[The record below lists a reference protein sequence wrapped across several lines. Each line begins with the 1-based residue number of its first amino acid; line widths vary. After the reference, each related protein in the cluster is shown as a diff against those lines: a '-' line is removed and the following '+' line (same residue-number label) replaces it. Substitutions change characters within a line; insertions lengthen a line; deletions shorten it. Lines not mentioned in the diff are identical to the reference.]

1 MMNFGAFSILLGC
14 LFTFGHCV
22 FPPGSCDNYT
32 NITEPWRNFRFKS
45 SSFPGFPKDDAHL
58 VGKWLRFTG
67 IGGERVL
74 YTCTSGAGAGSKYM
88 INLPS
93 PLQSYESPKATLL
106 YAYPY
111 VASCYSFRTNIYVVL
126 CPGKFYIYKPYSHPQ
141 SNATYATYHY
151 ICETDSCGPLA
162 ECAGNGGCECVSGY
176 EIPPEHLP
184 TQYSYGCA
192 DIDECERS
200 EKVCDPLSDCKN
212 TIGSFLCVCWDG
224 YEAQNPKLPTGLS
237 NKCKDINE
245 CLDTNICGDH
255 GDCANDPGSYMCECD
270 KGFDNE
276 PDPKAVCQDIDECL
290 NATVCGPYAVCTNI
304 PGAFTC
310 ACQQGFKPTDADEEP
325 GVTNICID
333 IDECV
338 ENVTICGPLSNCTN
352 QIGSHNCTCDPGYRG
367 RNADRIASIANPCTD
382 IDECSETPGICGKL
396 TICTNVEG
404 TFYCSCPDGLYPS
417 TGLLW
422 EVGVSFCQNLQDIL
436 DEINPPEGQTK
447 ERAFLGHMDTQL
459 KDKDSI
465 LPVPTVTNCFSAAME
480 VSGVGPR
487 IKLSNVSS
495 EGDGETGSF
504 ILKLSDSLLSAVVE
518 QGQNQTERTV
528 TTPTVDLSVRT
539 ILPGSQNS
547 ETSALSA
554 NGNTMEINLEDMAK
568 NNNGS
573 AAAAFMIL
581 KGMESLLSHQYFETE
596 NLTEM
601 NSDVITAV
609 LPFMNNT
616 NLTEPVNFTIYHKKI
631 VPENGLVTCVYWE
644 DKTEEKEEG
653 REEGEK
659 NKMMRWSVEGCQVAY
674 TSENYTVCSCSHLST
689 FALIMQI
696 GEPPPENPFLD
707 WLNRI
712 CVIVGL
718 FFFGL
723 AIFTFLL
730 CSWNPKINNTARLHL
745 CINLALSHLL
755 LLWNDRY
762 TDHELACTVM
772 AGLLHFLVVAS
783 FVWMLLEAL
792 QLHLLVRR
800 LSKVQVI
807 QRDGLPKPLLY
818 MIGYGVPFVIVGTSA
833 LIYSDGYGATEAEVC
848 WLSRKR
854 SFNWALT
861 GPVIAVI
868 GLNWILFCATLWSLK
883 PTLVNMKSGVSQSK
897 EIRLVVFKILAQ
909 FVILGCTWI
918 LGLYQTNLFF
928 QVLFIFLNSQQG
940 TFLFIVHCVLNKEV
954 REEYIKFLTCSFNKQ
969 REEGSKREASMS
981 EDLDKA
987 EENKK

>member
-1 MMNFGAFSILLGC
+1 MLYIFLQCTLRDQLML
-14 LFTFGHCV
+14 H
-22 FPPGSCDNYT
+22 
-32 NITEPWRNFRFKS
+32 
-45 SSFPGFPKDDAHL
+45 SF
-58 VGKWLRFTG
+58 
-67 IGGERVL
+67 
-74 YTCTSGAGAGSKYM
+74 
-88 INLPS
+88 
-93 PLQSYESPKATLL
+93 
-106 YAYPY
+106 
-111 VASCYSFRTNIYVVL
+111 
-126 CPGKFYIYKPYSHPQ
+126 
-141 SNATYATYHY
+141 
-151 ICETDSCGPLA
+151 TDSCGPLA
-162 ECAGNGGCECVSGY
+162 ECAGNGGCECVSGHALAGFSF
-176 EIPPEHLP
+176 IPFFVFTGLHLL
-184 TQYSYGCA
+184 A

-310 ACQQGFKPTDADEEP
+310 ACQQGFKPTD
-325 GVTNICID
+325 C
-333 IDECV
+333 
-338 ENVTICGPLSNCTN
+338 
-352 QIGSHNCTCDPGYRG
+352 
-367 RNADRIASIANPCTD
+367 
-382 IDECSETPGICGKL
+382 CGKWK
-396 TICTNVEG
+396 VDEMV
-404 TFYCSCPDGLYPS
+404 
-417 TGLLW
+417 TGLELK
-422 EVGVSFCQNLQDIL
+422 GVVNLHNMD
-436 DEINPPEGQTK
+436 
-447 ERAFLGHMDTQL
+447 FL
-459 KDKDSI
+459 S
-465 LPVPTVTNCFSAAME
+465 
-480 VSGVGPR
+480 
-487 IKLSNVSS
+487 
-495 EGDGETGSF
+495 
-504 ILKLSDSLLSAVVE
+504 
-518 QGQNQTERTV
+518 
-528 TTPTVDLSVRT
+528 
-539 ILPGSQNS
+539 
-547 ETSALSA
+547 
-554 NGNTMEINLEDMAK
+554 
-568 NNNGS
+568 GS

-601 NSDVITAV
+601 NSDVIT
-609 LPFMNNT
+609 
-616 NLTEPVNFTIYHKKI
+616 I
-631 VPENGLVTCVYWE
+631 VPENGLVTC
-644 DKTEEKEEG
+644 
-653 REEGEK
+653 K

-861 GPVIAVI
+861 GPVIAI
-868 GLNWILFCATLWSLK
+868 MIMSCAKKFRGST
-883 PTLVNMKSGVSQSK
+883 PTLSCLS
-897 EIRLVVFKILAQ
+897 LVVFKILAQ

-954 REEYIKFLTCSFNKQ
+954 REEYIKFLTCSFNNYCCPSFSTNQ
-969 REEGSKREASMS
+969 SDHSPLTS
-981 EDLDKA
+981 STLKA
-987 EENKK
+987 FLLGELTPTGYFLFF

>member
-1 MMNFGAFSILLGC
+1 MSVVSQSAQCNEEVDSVTESQKSKAQHIRN
-14 LFTFGHCV
+14 T
-22 FPPGSCDNYT
+22 
-32 NITEPWRNFRFKS
+32 ITSTPS
-45 SSFPGFPKDDAHL
+45 SSSSSLQTQDGS
-58 VGKWLRFTG
+58 
-67 IGGERVL
+67 RVQ
-74 YTCTSGAGAGSKYM
+74 SD
-88 INLPS
+88 IEPPR
-93 PLQSYESPKATLL
+93 PLLED
-106 YAYPY
+106 
-111 VASCYSFRTNIYVVL
+111 CRTEQL
-126 CPGKFYIYKPYSHPQ
+126 Q
-141 SNATYATYHY
+141 
-151 ICETDSCGPLA
+151 
-162 ECAGNGGCECVSGY
+162 
-176 EIPPEHLP
+176 
-184 TQYSYGCA
+184 

-200 EKVCDPLSDCKN
+200 EKVCDPLSD
-212 TIGSFLCVCWDG
+212 
-224 YEAQNPKLPTGLS
+224 Y
-237 NKCKDINE
+237 INE

-276 PDPKAVCQDIDECL
+276 PDPKAVCQ
-290 NATVCGPYAVCTNI
+290 
-304 PGAFTC
+304 
-310 ACQQGFKPTDADEEP
+310 
-325 GVTNICID
+325 D

-382 IDECSETPGICGKL
+382 
-396 TICTNVEG
+396 
-404 TFYCSCPDGLYPS
+404 
-417 TGLLW
+417 
-422 EVGVSFCQNLQDIL
+422 LQDIL
-436 DEINPPEGQTK
+436 DEINPPE
-447 ERAFLGHMDTQL
+447 
-459 KDKDSI
+459 
-465 LPVPTVTNCFSAAME
+465 TVTNCFSAAME

-954 REEYIKFLTCSFNKQ
+954 RQVYCLS
-969 REEGSKREASMS
+969 
-981 EDLDKA
+981 DKL
-987 EENKK
+987 

>member
-1 MMNFGAFSILLGC
+1 
-14 LFTFGHCV
+14 
-22 FPPGSCDNYT
+22 
-32 NITEPWRNFRFKS
+32 
-45 SSFPGFPKDDAHL
+45 
-58 VGKWLRFTG
+58 
-67 IGGERVL
+67 
-74 YTCTSGAGAGSKYM
+74 
-88 INLPS
+88 
-93 PLQSYESPKATLL
+93 
-106 YAYPY
+106 
-111 VASCYSFRTNIYVVL
+111 
-126 CPGKFYIYKPYSHPQ
+126 
-141 SNATYATYHY
+141 
-151 ICETDSCGPLA
+151 
-162 ECAGNGGCECVSGY
+162 
-176 EIPPEHLP
+176 
-184 TQYSYGCA
+184 A

-237 NKCKDINE
+237 NKCKGTNLKKRLRLSFFFFIDINE

-276 PDPKAVCQDIDECL
+276 PDPKAVCQGKITLHIQEKPFF
-290 NATVCGPYAVCTNI
+290 TITHTMTYVCFIFIHQGNNSQMCSSVLL
-304 PGAFTC
+304 C
-310 ACQQGFKPTDADEEP
+310 ALFF
-325 GVTNICID
+325 
-333 IDECV
+333 
-338 ENVTICGPLSNCTN
+338 
-352 QIGSHNCTCDPGYRG
+352 
-367 RNADRIASIANPCTD
+367 TD

-422 EVGVSFCQNLQDIL
+422 EVGVSFCQSELWMHHHVDEMVTGLELKGVVNLHNMD
-436 DEINPPEGQTK
+436 
-447 ERAFLGHMDTQL
+447 FL
-459 KDKDSI
+459 S
-465 LPVPTVTNCFSAAME
+465 
-480 VSGVGPR
+480 
-487 IKLSNVSS
+487 
-495 EGDGETGSF
+495 
-504 ILKLSDSLLSAVVE
+504 
-518 QGQNQTERTV
+518 
-528 TTPTVDLSVRT
+528 
-539 ILPGSQNS
+539 
-547 ETSALSA
+547 
-554 NGNTMEINLEDMAK
+554 
-568 NNNGS
+568 GS

-616 NLTEPVNFTIYHKKI
+616 NLTEPVNFTIYHKKVLLI
-631 VPENGLVTCVYWE
+631 PENGLVTCV
-644 DKTEEKEEG
+644 
-653 REEGEK
+653 EEGEK

-696 GEPPPENPFLD
+696 GENPFLD

-954 REEYIKFLTCSFNKQ
+954 RQVYCLSDKSRFTLKGHILSSSSTSLVSELLKTCV
-969 REEGSKREASMS
+969 
-981 EDLDKA
+981 
-987 EENKK
+987 

>member
-1 MMNFGAFSILLGC
+1 
-14 LFTFGHCV
+14 
-22 FPPGSCDNYT
+22 
-32 NITEPWRNFRFKS
+32 
-45 SSFPGFPKDDAHL
+45 
-58 VGKWLRFTG
+58 
-67 IGGERVL
+67 
-74 YTCTSGAGAGSKYM
+74 
-88 INLPS
+88 
-93 PLQSYESPKATLL
+93 
-106 YAYPY
+106 
-111 VASCYSFRTNIYVVL
+111 
-126 CPGKFYIYKPYSHPQ
+126 
-141 SNATYATYHY
+141 
-151 ICETDSCGPLA
+151 
-162 ECAGNGGCECVSGY
+162 
-176 EIPPEHLP
+176 
-184 TQYSYGCA
+184 A

-224 YEAQNPKLPTGLS
+224 YEAQNPKLPTGFLA
-237 NKCKDINE
+237 DYINE

-276 PDPKAVCQDIDECL
+276 PDPKAVCQGKITLHIQEKPFFTITHTMTYVCFIFIHQGNNSQMCSSCELVTL
-290 NATVCGPYAVCTNI
+290 NLCVCC
-304 PGAFTC
+304 
-310 ACQQGFKPTDADEEP
+310 
-325 GVTNICID
+325 
-333 IDECV
+333 
-338 ENVTICGPLSNCTN
+338 
-352 QIGSHNCTCDPGYRG
+352 
-367 RNADRIASIANPCTD
+367 
-382 IDECSETPGICGKL
+382 CGKWK
-396 TICTNVEG
+396 VDEMV
-404 TFYCSCPDGLYPS
+404 
-417 TGLLW
+417 TGLELK
-422 EVGVSFCQNLQDIL
+422 GVVNLHNMD
-436 DEINPPEGQTK
+436 
-447 ERAFLGHMDTQL
+447 FL
-459 KDKDSI
+459 S
-465 LPVPTVTNCFSAAME
+465 
-480 VSGVGPR
+480 
-487 IKLSNVSS
+487 
-495 EGDGETGSF
+495 
-504 ILKLSDSLLSAVVE
+504 
-518 QGQNQTERTV
+518 
-528 TTPTVDLSVRT
+528 
-539 ILPGSQNS
+539 
-547 ETSALSA
+547 
-554 NGNTMEINLEDMAK
+554 
-568 NNNGS
+568 GS

-616 NLTEPVNFTIYHKKI
+616 NLTEPVNFTIYHKKVLLI
-631 VPENGLVTCVYWE
+631 PENGLVTCV
-644 DKTEEKEEG
+644 
-653 REEGEK
+653 EEGEK

-696 GEPPPENPFLD
+696 GENPFLD

-954 REEYIKFLTCSFNKQ
+954 RQVYCLSDKSRFTLKGHILSSSSTSLVSELLKTCV
-969 REEGSKREASMS
+969 
-981 EDLDKA
+981 
-987 EENKK
+987 